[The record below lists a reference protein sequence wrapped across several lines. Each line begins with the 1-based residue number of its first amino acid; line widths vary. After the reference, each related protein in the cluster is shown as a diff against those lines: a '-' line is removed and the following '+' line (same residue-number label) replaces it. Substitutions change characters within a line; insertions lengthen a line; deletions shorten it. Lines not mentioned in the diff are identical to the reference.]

1 MKKIGLFYGST
12 TGNTETA
19 ATAIAAALGIGN
31 VTLHDIAETP
41 PETLRSYENIILGT
55 STWGFGELQDDW
67 QDALSEIE
75 NLDLTGKTVA
85 FFGLGNQ
92 YNYSDVFQDAMGILY
107 ETVHKKGADIVGA
120 WPTDGY
126 EFDESRAVVNNN
138 FVGLALDNENQLDRT
153 PQRIEQW
160 TGQLKNLFQ

>member
-41 PETLRSYENIILGT
+41 PETLRSYDNIILGT

-67 QDALSEIE
+67 QDALPEIKS
-75 NLDLTGKTVA
+75 LDLTGKTVA

-92 YNYSDVFQDAMGILY
+92 YSYSDVFQDAMGILY
-107 ETVHKKGADIVGA
+107 ETVHTKGAKIVGS

-126 EFDESRAVVNNN
+126 EFDESRAVVNDN
-138 FVGLALDNENQLDRT
+138 FVGLALDNDNQLDLT
-153 PQRIEQW
+153 PQRIEHW
-160 TGQLKNLFQ
+160 AGQLKNLFQ